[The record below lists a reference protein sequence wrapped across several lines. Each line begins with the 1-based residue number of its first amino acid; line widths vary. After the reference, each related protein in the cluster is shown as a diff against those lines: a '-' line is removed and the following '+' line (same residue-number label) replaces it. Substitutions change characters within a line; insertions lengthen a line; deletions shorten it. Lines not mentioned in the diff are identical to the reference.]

1 MDLLELEEALDAIL
15 PNGFSIETNKRG
27 QIIIFTA
34 LKEDEDSGDLIEFD
48 SDEDEDLDSPQHE
61 EDSDE
66 D

>member
-1 MDLLELEEALDAIL
+1 MNLIDLEEALEDLL
-15 PNGFSIETNKRG
+15 PSGFSIETDRRG

-34 LKEDEDSGDLIEFD
+34 LKEDEDGSDLIEFD
-48 SDEDEDLDSPQHE
+48 SDADEDLDSPRHE

>member
-15 PNGFSIETNKRG
+15 PNGFSIETDKRG

-34 LKEDEDSGDLIEFD
+34 LKEDEDGGDLIEFD
-48 SDEDEDLDSPQHE
+48 PDEDEDLDSPRHE